1 MQCSELGTHWMGGL
15 VWGGVGG
22 ERGCQE
28 SQGLFDSMQ
37 LLVGVLG
44 KHPQEKTWMWWL

>member
-1 MQCSELGTHWMGGL
+1 MQCSELGTHWMGRAGL
-15 VWGGVGG
+15 GGGVEKGDA
-22 ERGCQE
+22 RKARDF
-28 SQGLFDSMQ
+28 FDSMQ